1 MTAAGLLRRTRLTGS
16 TRQQSLLRERQEEKG
31 DLIKARTL
39 YGYSN
44 ARVKAMESF
53 LLDGRQME
61 EIMKAKDTGAII
73 SLLYQT
79 DYRQDLEEFGGMS
92 IKEELIDF
100 ALSKNLARRLGKLVD
115 ISPTTD
121 RKLMRSIVGKWDLS
135 NIRLAIE
142 AKGRRASYD
151 SISKYVVDEGRYNRQ
166 VIKEAMSE
174 ESVEAL
180 LSKLMINSPYADI
193 LRSAADE
200 YKKRRMA
207 IDAVNVIDIGYYSKL
222 GSTISKLRTVHPQ
235 SSRML
240 KISIDVRNLML
251 LIKAKRA
258 GIKFTEMEPMIA
270 EHGTI
275 AKGELSKM
283 YESSKDLESFV
294 ESIKIAD
301 MQNAL
306 DIYKK
311 SRNKELL
318 SFEIA
323 LRSSM
328 LKDSVRLLGHSVLS
342 FGSILAY
349 LYFKEIEVDTVR
361 VIIHGSMYGLSN
373 EEKER
378 LMVWRKN

>member
-1 MTAAGLLRRTRLTGS
+1 
-16 TRQQSLLRERQEEKG
+16 
-31 DLIKARTL
+31 
-39 YGYSN
+39 
-44 ARVKAMESF
+44 MESF

-73 SLLYQT
+73 ALLYQM
-79 DYRQDLEEFGGMS
+79 DYRQDLEEFGGTS

-121 RKLMRSIVGKWDLS
+121 RKLMRSIVSKWDLS
-135 NIRLAIE
+135 NIKLAIE
-142 AKGRRASYD
+142 AKGRKASYE

-166 VIKEAMSE
+166 IIKEAMSE

-180 LSKLMINSPYADI
+180 ISKLMINSPYTAI
-193 LRSAADE
+193 LRSAAEE
-200 YKKRRMA
+200 YKKRKRA
-207 IDAVNVIDIGYYSKL
+207 VDAVNAIDIGYYSVL
-222 GSTISKLRTVHPQ
+222 GSTVSKLRTVHPQ

-251 LIKAKRA
+251 LIKAKRVSM
-258 GIKFTEMEPMIA
+258 KFTEIEPLIA

-275 AKGELSKM
+275 AKEELSKM
-283 YESSKDLESFV
+283 YEGSKDLESFV

-306 DIYKK
+306 EVYRK
-311 SRNKELL
+311 SKNKELL

-323 LRSSM
+323 LRNAM
-328 LKDSVRLLGHSVLS
+328 LKDSVSLLGHSVLS

-349 LYFKEIEVDTVR
+349 L
-361 VIIHGSMYGLSN
+361 
-373 EEKER
+373 
-378 LMVWRKN
+378 

>member
-1 MTAAGLLRRTRLTGS
+1 
-16 TRQQSLLRERQEEKG
+16 
-31 DLIKARTL
+31 
-39 YGYSN
+39 
-44 ARVKAMESF
+44 MESF

-73 SLLYQT
+73 ALLYQM
-79 DYRQDLEEFGGMS
+79 DYRQDLEEFGGTS

-121 RKLMRSIVGKWDLS
+121 SKLMRSIVSKWDLS
-135 NIRLAIE
+135 NIKLAIE
-142 AKGRRASYD
+142 AKGRKASYE

-166 VIKEAMSE
+166 IIKEAMSE

-180 LSKLMINSPYADI
+180 ISKLMINSPYTAI
-193 LRSAADE
+193 LRSAAEE
-200 YKKRRMA
+200 YKKRKRA
-207 IDAVNVIDIGYYSKL
+207 VDAVNAIDIGYYSVL
-222 GSTISKLRTVHPQ
+222 GSTVSKLRTVHPQ

-251 LIKAKRA
+251 LIKAKRVSM
-258 GIKFTEMEPMIA
+258 KFTEIEPLIA

-275 AKGELSKM
+275 AKEELSKM
-283 YESSKDLESFV
+283 YEGSKDLESFV

-306 DIYKK
+306 EVYRK
-311 SRNKELL
+311 SKNKELL

-323 LRSSM
+323 LRNAM
-328 LKDSVRLLGHSVLS
+328 LKDSVSLLGHSVLS

-349 LYFKEIEVDTVR
+349 LYFKEIEVDTLR
-361 VIIHGSMYGLSN
+361 IMIHGSMYGLSN

>member
-1 MTAAGLLRRTRLTGS
+1 M
-16 TRQQSLLRERQEEKG
+16 
-31 DLIKARTL
+31 

-349 LYFKEIEVDTVR
+349 LYFKEIEVDAVR

>member
-1 MTAAGLLRRTRLTGS
+1 MRIRQSSSLRVRKG
-16 TRQQSLLRERQEEKG
+16 EKG

-53 LLDGRQME
+53 LIDGRQME

-73 SLLYQT
+73 AILYQM
-79 DYRQDLEEFGGMS
+79 DYRQDLEEFGGTS

-135 NIRLAIE
+135 NIKLAIE
-142 AKGRRASYD
+142 AKGRKASYE
-151 SISKYVVDEGRYNRQ
+151 SISKYVIDEGRYNRQ

-180 LSKLMINSPYADI
+180 ISKLMVNSPYTAI
-193 LRSAADE
+193 LRSAAEE
-200 YKKRRMA
+200 YKKRKRA
-207 IDAVNVIDIGYYSKL
+207 VDAVNAIDIGYYSVL
-222 GSTISKLRTVHPQ
+222 GSTVSKLRTVHPQ

-240 KISIDVRNLML
+240 KVSIDVRNLML
-251 LIKAKRA
+251 LIKAKRI
-258 GIKFTEMEPMIA
+258 GIKFTEIEPLIA

-275 AKGELSKM
+275 AKEELSKM
-283 YESSKDLESFV
+283 YEGSKDLESFV

-311 SRNKELL
+311 SKNKELL

-323 LRSSM
+323 LRNAM
-328 LKDSVRLLGHSVLS
+328 LKDSVSLLGHSVLS

-349 LYFKEIEVDTVR
+349 LYFKEIEVDTLR
-361 VIIHGSMYGLSN
+361 IMIHGSMYGLST